1 MIDIDEFKETIGVR
15 ELPDEN
21 RVGYQTLAGFILSR
35 TGSIPSTGDSFDWNG
50 FHFEIVD
57 MDGLRIDRVFVSRIE
72 PEEESGQDIRSK
84 EQGAGDQGLEASG
97 QESVAS
103 GQEVTDNVQNS
114 EPSGSDNEQEKFN
127 Q

>member
-1 MIDIDEFKETIGVR
+1 
-15 ELPDEN
+15 
-21 RVGYQTLAGFILSR
+21 
-35 TGSIPSTGDSFDWNG
+35 
-50 FHFEIVD
+50 

-72 PEEESGQDIRSK
+72 PEEESDQEPEVSGQESVSRS
-84 EQGAGDQGLEASG
+84 

-103 GQEVTDNVQNS
+103 GQDVTDNVQNS

>member
-1 MIDIDEFKETIGVR
+1 
-15 ELPDEN
+15 
-21 RVGYQTLAGFILSR
+21 
-35 TGSIPSTGDSFDWNG
+35 
-50 FHFEIVD
+50 

-84 EQGAGDQGLEASG
+84 EQGAGDQGPEASG
-97 QESVAS
+97 QD
-103 GQEVTDNVQNS
+103 VTDNVQNS